1 MKSMKHVFA
10 STVLL
15 AACGSDPLDPG
26 AGDDPGG
33 GTSTLS
39 IEGRAAA
46 EPRFANAKL
55 PGDFTTEI
63 SIRVALNDQPVT
75 TGSVTVSSRAA
86 TTPLTWQPDGT
97 LGHWVGTM
105 AGYDEVYQLD
115 VVSGADEVH
124 GVIVD
129 GPDIHVFTAPAAG
142 ASLDSTI
149 ANPITWS
156 REEAADIASFD
167 AEEIDRLTIT
177 DSGEYMMGVG
187 VLKADGEQARENR
200 LEVRRTNHIAPAGAV
215 AGSDFAVT
223 IENELTVLVAP
234 NPAL

>member
-1 MKSMKHVFA
+1 MKSMKVVFA

-26 AGDDPGG
+26 AGNDPGD
-33 GTSTLS
+33 GTNTLA
-39 IEGRAAA
+39 IEGRASA

-55 PGDFTTEI
+55 ATDFTTDF
-63 SIRVALNDQPVT
+63 SIRIALNDQPVT
-75 TGSVTVSSRAA
+75 TGSVTVTSRSS
-86 TTPLTWQPDGT
+86 TTALTWQADGT
-97 LGHWVGTM
+97 LGHWVGTA

-115 VVSGADEVH
+115 VVSGADEVR

-129 GPDIHVFTAPAAG
+129 GPDIHVFTTPAAG

-156 REEAADIASFD
+156 REDAADIASFD

-177 DSGEYMMGVG
+177 DTGEYMMGIG
-187 VLKADGEQARENR
+187 VLKADREQARENR

-223 IENELTVLVAP
+223 VENELTVLVAP